1 MKIKELEGIIT
12 QLDRGQR
19 IALPTSLT
27 VKKAHGMAATIGARN
42 NMKFWVFSAPDF
54 IVRKL

>member
-1 MKIKELEGIIT
+1 MKIKDLEEIIT

-19 IALPTSLT
+19 IDLPKGLT

-42 NMKFWVFSAPDF
+42 NMKFWVFSAPDY